1 MKNLKKKKIGVLMGG
16 ISAER
21 EISLKTGN
29 AILSALL
36 KMGFNAVGI
45 DVKEDLFEKLLK
57 EKIDVAFVALHGK
70 FGEDGCVQGILEYM
84 GIPYTGSGIL
94 GSALSINKLYSRIVW
109 EKNGLP
115 VPPYRVIKKG
125 ITFSNPFGFP
135 VVVKPVDEGSSIGV
149 SIVQNE
155 KELKEAMK
163 KAFYFSDIILLEKF
177 IKGKEIHVGI
187 LNNSVLGSV
196 EIRPSRKFYDYT
208 AKYTPGTTEYIIPPQ
223 IDKRIIGKLE
233 KTCLKAHLLLGLE
246 GVSRIDAIV
255 RGEKFYLL
263 EANSI
268 PGMTSTSLIPKI
280 ASSKGISFEQLV
292 LEILKTARLKIKRR
306 EKWTENTK

>member
-1 MKNLKKKKIGVLMGG
+1 MKSIRRKKIGVLMGG

-36 KMGFNAVGI
+36 KMGFKAVGI
-45 DVKEDLFEKLLK
+45 DVKKDIFERLIK

-70 FGEDGCVQGILEYM
+70 FGEDGCVQGILEFM
-84 GIPYTGSGIL
+84 GIPYTGSGVL
-94 GSALSINKLYSRIVW
+94 GSALSMNKLYSRIVW
-109 EKNGLP
+109 EKNGVP
-115 VPPYRVIKKG
+115 VPPYKVIKWG
-125 ITFSNPFGFP
+125 ADFSNPFGFP
-135 VVVKPVDEGSSIGV
+135 VVIKPVDEGSSIGV

-155 KELKEAMK
+155 KEMEKAIKEA
-163 KAFYFSDIILLEKF
+163 FRFSEILLLEKF
-177 IKGKEIHVGI
+177 IKGKEVHVAI

-208 AKYTPGTTEYIIPPQ
+208 AKYTSGMTEYIIPPT
-223 IDKRIIGKLE
+223 IDRMIIRRLE
-233 KTCLKAHLLLGLE
+233 KTCLKAHILLGLE

-255 RGEKFYLL
+255 KGKNFYLL

-268 PGMTSTSLIPKI
+268 PGMTATSLVPKI
-280 ASSKGISFEQLV
+280 ANSKGISFEQLV
-292 LEILKTARLKIKRR
+292 LEILKTASLKIKRR
-306 EKWTENTK
+306 EK